1 MFVDFRPT
9 SRLRG
14 AKAIDAAAAIGPVFE
29 ALCEDS
35 VDLAHLRMV
44 CDWIQYRANFRDVVD
59 LREILPPSYPGI
71 EGATVEPARAD
82 ELEIAIDLRRSADE
96 SQRSALKATTR
107 ALLAAHRGEPSP
119 PVDDR
124 LVLEAWRPGS
134 QSCIWEFNRLY
145 WQALDLWEK
154 ATGQLLRVGAAR
166 RRERRPQRRGGAR
179 AHPRPVQLVGPA
191 GRAQGAARGALRP
204 RARRRQRQPGQD
216 LARRVPRR
224 RGGARAREYYRRLHY
239 LMCDYSPHV
248 LEMARADGRRTTPT
262 HVSSF
267 VLDATQADDGA
278 RLPASYKA
286 FLVYISNVYDN
297 LPTDE
302 IARIGGRSYLV
313 ETRAYLPGPTAAAL
327 SEHVGAERGGAAGHR
342 REAAAA
348 GPGPAGR
355 RHGGPLRRPPTTRST
370 SGAGVWEGIRLEE
383 RYVPLAGLDLYPI
396 APGVS
401 GELLRPILESGGDI
415 RMHVSNGA
423 VASFVDTLPLLH
435 PYGRLLNHDLF
446 VTDAD
451 QYRTGFLGPGKYD
464 GSVVN
469 WINGPLLALVG
480 SRKGFD
486 VRFEPFRHREGHQH
500 RDHDR
505 AGAGLMAPAE
515 RPGAGAARLVRAA
528 RRCRRRSSA
537 RTPCPSGW
545 SG

>member
-59 LREILPPSYPGI
+59 LRQILPPGYPGL
-71 EGATVEPARAD
+71 EGVTVEPARAD

-96 SQRSALKATTR
+96 SQRSELKAATR

-124 LVLEAWRPGS
+124 LLLEAWRPGR
-134 QSCIWEFNRLY
+134 QSCIWDFNRLY

-154 ATGQLLRVGAAR
+154 ATGQLYESALPGGESDARNTAAVRELIRDMFSWWDQLAAR
-166 RRERRPQRRGGAR
+166 RALPDELYVVELG
-179 AHPRPVQLVGPA
+179 VGNGNQA
-191 GRAQGAARGALRP
+191 KTWL
-204 RARRRQRQPGQD
+204 D
-216 LARRVPRR
+216 EFRVVEAEE
-224 RGGARAREYYRRLHY
+224 GREYYRRLHY

-248 LEMARADGRRTTPT
+248 LEMARETVAAHASR
-262 HVSSF
+262 VSSF
-267 VLDATQADDGA
+267 VLDATKPTTTLAF
-278 RLPASYKA
+278 LKYKV

-302 IARIGGRSYLV
+302 VARIGGRSYLV
-313 ETRAYLPGPTAAAL
+313 ETRAYLPG
-327 SEHVGAERGGAAGHR
+327 S
-342 REAAAA
+342 AAAA
-348 GPGPAGR
+348 IGEHFGAEVPTLPG
-355 RHGGPLRRPPTTRST
+355 
-370 SGAGVWEGIRLEE
+370 GIRLEE
-383 RYVPLAGLDLYPI
+383 RYAPLAGLDLYPI

-415 RMHVSNGA
+415 RMHVNNGA

-446 VTDAD
+446 ARDAD
-451 QYRTGFLGPGKYD
+451 RYRTGFLGPGKYD

-469 WINGPLLALVG
+469 WINGPLLTLVG

-486 VRFEPFRHREGHQH
+486 VRFEPFRHREGTNIVTMTARV
-500 RDHDR
+500 RD
-505 AGAGLMAPAE
+505 
-515 RPGAGAARLVRAA
+515 
-528 RRCRRRSSA
+528 
-537 RTPCPSGW
+537 
-545 SG
+545 

>member
-44 CDWIQYRANFRDVVD
+44 CDWIQYRANFRDIVD

-71 EGATVEPARAD
+71 EGATAEPARAD
-82 ELEIAIDLRRSADE
+82 ELEIAIDLRRSADA
-96 SQRSALKATTR
+96 SARAALKATTR

-119 PVDDR
+119 PVDER

-134 QSCIWEFNRLY
+134 QSCIWDFNRLY

-154 ATGQLLRVGAAR
+154 ATGQMYESALPGGESDARNTAAVRELIRDMFSWWDQLAAR
-166 RRERRPQRRGGAR
+166 NALPDELYVVELG
-179 AHPRPVQLVGPA
+179 VGNGNQA
-191 GRAQGAARGALRP
+191 KTWL
-204 RARRRQRQPGQD
+204 D
-216 LARRVPRR
+216 EFRVVEAEH
-224 RGGARAREYYRRLHY
+224 GREYYRRLHY

-248 LEMARADGRRTTPT
+248 LEMARETVAAHASR
-262 HVSSF
+262 VSSF
-267 VLDATQADDGA
+267 VLDATKPTTALA
-278 RLPASYKA
+278 FLRYKV

-302 IARIGGRSYLV
+302 VARIDGRSYLV
-313 ETRAYLPGPTAAAL
+313 ETRAYLPGAAAVAV
-327 SEHVGAERGGAAGHR
+327 SEHLGAEVGALPGLIEKLLRL
-342 REAAAA
+342 
-348 GPGPAGR
+348 GPAVLADAMPALFATADDSVEFWR
-355 RHGGPLRRPPTTRST
+355 R
-370 SGAGVWEGIRLEE
+370 VWEGIRLEE
-383 RYVPLAGLDLYPI
+383 RYVPLAGLDLYAI

-415 RMHVSNGA
+415 RMHVNNGA

-446 VTDAD
+446 ARHAD
-451 QYRTGFLGPGKYD
+451 RYRTGFLGPGKYD

-469 WINGPLLALVG
+469 WINGPLLTLVG
-480 SRKGFD
+480 GRKGFD
-486 VRFEPFRHREGHQH
+486 VDFEPFRHREGTNIVTMTARV
-500 RDHDR
+500 RD
-505 AGAGLMAPAE
+505 
-515 RPGAGAARLVRAA
+515 
-528 RRCRRRSSA
+528 
-537 RTPCPSGW
+537 
-545 SG
+545 

>member
-119 PVDDR
+119 PVDER

-145 WQALDLWEK
+145 WQALDVWEK
-154 ATGQLLRVGAAR
+154 ATGQLYESALPGGESDARNTAAVRELIRDMFSWWDQLAAR
-166 RRERRPQRRGGAR
+166 NALPDELYVVELG
-179 AHPRPVQLVGPA
+179 VGNGNQA
-191 GRAQGAARGALRP
+191 KTWL
-204 RARRRQRQPGQD
+204 D
-216 LARRVPRR
+216 EFRVVEAEE
-224 RGGARAREYYRRLHY
+224 GREYYRRLHY

-248 LEMARADGRRTTPT
+248 LEMARETVAAHASR
-262 HVSSF
+262 VSSF
-267 VLDATQADDGA
+267 VLDATKPTTALA
-278 RLPASYKA
+278 FLKYKV

-302 IARIGGRSYLV
+302 VARIDGRSYLV
-313 ETRAYLPGPTAAAL
+313 ETRAYLPGPAAIAL
-327 SEHVGAERGGAAGHR
+327 ERARRCGGGRAAGHH

-348 GPGPAGR
+348 GTGRAGG
-355 RHGGPLRRPPTTRST
+355 RHAGPLRHRR
-370 SGAGVWEGIRLEE
+370 R
-383 RYVPLAGLDLYPI
+383 R
-396 APGVS
+396 
-401 GELLRPILESGGDI
+401 
-415 RMHVSNGA
+415 
-423 VASFVDTLPLLH
+423 
-435 PYGRLLNHDLF
+435 GRLLAPGLGGHPPRGALRAPGRARPLPHRAGRERRAAPADPR
-446 VTDAD
+446 VRRRHPDAR
-451 QYRTGFLGPGKYD
+451 QQRRRGQLRRHPPPPAPVRPPAQPRPVRPGRRPVPHRLPRPGKYD

-469 WINGPLLALVG
+469 WINGPLLTLVG

-486 VRFEPFRHREGHQH
+486 VRFEPFRHREGTNIVTMTARV
-500 RDHDR
+500 RD
-505 AGAGLMAPAE
+505 
-515 RPGAGAARLVRAA
+515 
-528 RRCRRRSSA
+528 
-537 RTPCPSGW
+537 
-545 SG
+545 